1 MTINNIDL
9 PKINKNNY
17 ITYRRRLL
25 DYYLDQHTPEM
36 RGMVID
42 LGGKHE
48 QKRGSFTPPEKQ
60 ASAWYYV
67 NLELGTH
74 PNLLGDVCKIPIK
87 NNCAD
92 IIICTEVLEHLKYP
106 NICADEIFRILRPG
120 GSALL
125 SIPFLYPVHADP
137 YDFQRYTADGL
148 RQLLNQFNTV
158 EITPMGGYLGTLGM
172 LIEIGIPGIKGQRLD
187 KKIIR
192 RFLYWF
198 ANRLCLLDLNKPQWA
213 NPIWQKFTTGYFIKA
228 IK

>member
-1 MTINNIDL
+1 MTTKTPVL
-9 PKINKNNY
+9 PDKNKSNY

-25 DYYLDQHTPEM
+25 DYYLNQHAPEM
-36 RGMVID
+36 HGMVID
-42 LGGKHE
+42 LGGKRE
-48 QKRGSFTPPEKQ
+48 QKRGSFRPPEEQ

-67 NLELGTH
+67 NLEAGTH
-74 PNLLGDVCKIPIK
+74 PNILGDVCKIPIK

-92 IIICTEVLEHLKYP
+92 MILCTEVLEHLKHP
-106 NICADEIFRILRPG
+106 NDCADEIFRILRPSG
-120 GSALL
+120 LALF

-137 YDFQRYTADGL
+137 FDFQRYTADGL
-148 RQLLNQFNTV
+148 RQLLNQFSNV

-172 LIEIGIPGIKGQRLD
+172 IIEIGIPGISGQSLD
-187 KKIIR
+187 KKLLR

-198 ANRLCLLDLNKPQWA
+198 ANRLCLLDLNKSEWA